1 LRVTFAQ
8 PGVPLDDAQ
17 RGPYGR
23 SYGRL
28 PKAASCGWL
37 SPVLPCSAFSQSLG
51 VTLDTGSASCVSR
64 RARVREYGHVVD
76 RSALMRLLAVPD
88 RRAEAIRAVAG
99 GSLRLRRLAVAGER
113 SALLLLVSG
122 CAQTCL
128 HNSPVRD
135 NRTWCRMPLTG
146 VKQVKATQGGLR

>member
-1 LRVTFAQ
+1 MRS
-8 PGVPLDDAQ
+8 G
-17 RGPYGR
+17 GPYGR

-37 SPVLPCSAFSQSLG
+37 SPVVPCSAFSQSLG

-99 GSLRLRRLAVAGER
+99 GVTAAELRRERVDCVCAPVNGSSDLAPAV
-113 SALLLLVSG
+113 G
-122 CAQTCL
+122 CSSLQNA
-128 HNSPVRD
+128 
-135 NRTWCRMPLTG
+135 
-146 VKQVKATQGGLR
+146 